1 MKTPIIKKRESNGRY
16 IIISIVS
23 LLVFLTLWY
32 LATDVFKLV
41 KPIAL
46 PSPIKVAGS
55 FITKLTSTRP
65 DGSTLIRHILSS
77 LSIVLSGYLVGCLV
91 GVPLG
96 ILMAWNRKADTFI
109 RPVFDWFRSVPGMG
123 WIPVM
128 ILVFGINLVSKAA
141 IVFAIS
147 FVAILINSYSGIK
160 NTNPVH
166 MWVAQT
172 FGASNKQLLFKVAI
186 PSAMP
191 HIFTGL
197 RQGLNQAW
205 ASVVAAEMVG
215 SNRGLG
221 YMIQINRENSRA
233 DLIIVGMLAIGLVGT
248 ILSFVLQKFENKYV
262 RGGR

>member
-1 MKTPIIKKRESNGRY
+1 LKLSKMKKKNNKVKY
-16 IIISIVS
+16 ILISIISFT
-23 LLVFLTLWY
+23 VFLIIWY
-32 LATDVFKLV
+32 MVTDVFKLV
-41 KPIAL
+41 KPISL
-46 PSPIKVAGS
+46 PSPVKVLES
-55 FITKLTSTRP
+55 FINKFTVKRP
-65 DGSTLIRHILSS
+65 DGSTLQAHVLSS
-77 LSIVLSGYLVGCLV
+77 LRIVLTGYIAGSIV

-96 ILMAWNRKADTFI
+96 IFMAWNRKADMFI

-128 ILVFGINLVSKAA
+128 ILIFGINIASKAA

-172 FGASNKQLLFKVAI
+172 FGASNKQLLFRVAI
-186 PSAMP
+186 PSALP

-205 ASVVAAEMVG
+205 ASVVAAEMIG

-221 YMIQINRENSRA
+221 YMIQMNRENSRA
-233 DLIIVGMLAIGLVGT
+233 DLIIVGMLSIGLVGT
-248 ILSFVLQKFENKYV
+248 ILSFVLQKFEDKYV
-262 RGGR
+262 RGRH